1 MIANIYWNYLTYE
14 VLLDCFY
21 EYLYHTPTCAQ
32 ISLRQV
38 PNEHISM

>member
-21 EYLYHTPTCAQ
+21 EYLYHTPICVQ
-32 ISLRQV
+32 SSLR
-38 PNEHISM
+38 HGTK